1 MQEKY
6 IKWTTSRIVVVTTT
20 IEPYT
25 WFTQTSFHYHGHW
38 NDTNN
43 VRNYKPNT
51 KCTLYENIINSLKL
65 QEEFVITFNLHFI

>member
-1 MQEKY
+1 M
-6 IKWTTSRIVVVTTT
+6 TTT

-25 WFTQTSFHYHGHW
+25 WFTQTTAPHYHGHW
-38 NDTNN
+38 NDTND

-65 QEEFVITFNLHFI
+65 QEEFVITFKFTFYINININIHG